1 MVGIRSHHVEAV
13 VSPGSLFASRDFR
26 LLLAGQTTSQLG
38 TQVSGVAL
46 PLLAVL
52 TLQASA
58 LQIGLINAASVLPV
72 ALLGLPAGAWLDRMR
87 RRPVLVASDALR
99 AAVLATV
106 PVAAAFGVLTL
117 AQLVVV
123 SLLVGI
129 GRVFFDIG
137 YRSYLPSVIGRDQVL
152 AGNASLEL
160 VRASGQIVGP
170 GLGGALVGLLNAANV
185 LAIQTATFVV
195 SAVTL
200 LGIRAREPDPV
211 VDPTGPR
218 LAGQIIEG
226 LRYLWRNRLLRA
238 TAVASAASNLSFALA
253 SAVSILFMS
262 RTLGLSPLVIGLVL
276 GGGSAAVM
284 LGAAFTPRLATAV
297 GSARL
302 VWLSLAV
309 TSPLTVLGALAQP
322 GWGVLLLVGGGTV
335 VGELGQIIY
344 AITSVS
350 LRQRVCP
357 DHLLGRVNATM
368 TVLIMG
374 LFPLGAVVGG
384 VLGELVGLRVT
395 LLVAGAVLA
404 VAPVVLYGA
413 LRHFRDVEDAT
424 PS

>member
-58 LQIGLINAASVLPV
+58 FQIGLINAASMLPF

-87 RRPVLVASDALR
+87 RRPVLAASDALR

-170 GLGGALVGLLNAANV
+170 GLGGALIGLLNAANV
-185 LAIQTATFVV
+185 LIIQTATFVV

-218 LAGQIIEG
+218 LAGQIVEG

-302 VWLSLAV
+302 IWLSLAV

-322 GWGVLLLVGGGTV
+322 GWGVVLLVAGTV
-335 VGELGQIIY
+335 AGELGQIVY

-357 DHLLGRVNATM
+357 DHLLSRVNATM
-368 TVLIMG
+368 TVVIMG
-374 LFPLGAVVGG
+374 LFPLGAVAGG

-413 LRHFRDVEDAT
+413 LRHLRDVEDVA

>member
-1 MVGIRSHHVEAV
+1 M
-13 VSPGSLFASRDFR
+13 SPGSLFASRDFR

-52 TLQASA
+52 TLQASS
-58 LQIGLINAASVLPV
+58 LEIGLINAASMLPF

-106 PVAAAFGVLTL
+106 PVAAVLGVLTL

-123 SLLVGI
+123 SLLVGL

-137 YRSYLPSVIGRDQVL
+137 YRSYLPTVTGRDRVL
-152 AGNASLEL
+152 AGNSSLEF
-160 VRASGQIVGP
+160 VRASGQVVGP
-170 GLGGALVGLLNAANV
+170 GLGGALVGVISAANV
-185 LAIQTATFVV
+185 LIIQTVTFAV

-200 LGIRAREPDPV
+200 LGIRAREPEPVADPS
-211 VDPTGPR
+211 GPR
-218 LAGQIIEG
+218 LAGQIMEG
-226 LRYLWRNRLLRA
+226 LRYLWGDQLLRA
-238 TAVASAASNLSFALA
+238 TAVASAASNFSFALA

-262 RTLGLSPLVIGLVL
+262 RTVGLSPLAIGLVL

-284 LGAAFTPRLATAV
+284 VGAALAPKLGTLL

-302 VWLSLAV
+302 IWLSLAV

-322 GWGVLLLVGGGTV
+322 GWGVVLLVIGTV
-335 VGELGQIIY
+335 AGEVGQIIY

-357 DHLLGRVNATM
+357 DRLLGRVNATM

-374 LFPLGAVVGG
+374 LFPLGALAGG
-384 VLGELVGLRVT
+384 VLGEVIGFRAT
-395 LLVAGAVLA
+395 LLVACAALGM
-404 VAPVVLYGA
+404 APVVLFLG
-413 LRHFRDVEDAT
+413 LRGMVEAQQHG
-424 PS
+424 SRVGLG